1 MGNTFG
7 MFAVRIAAG
16 IMSPV
21 IVTGSLD
28 DASSIGLAVP
38 TVDRKTNAV
47 VPGIVIDE
55 AQPEAEHWY
64 TYAQIARAARKAQTP
79 VVLGR
84 PIDLESASKAFQR
97 QIAALTPRTLT
108 SIVTADWRLD
118 HEQYSSNELD
128 TIAAALVENYAQ

>member
-1 MGNTFG
+1 MFG
-7 MFAVRIAAG
+7 MFAYRLIAG
-16 IMSPV
+16 VLSPI

-28 DASSIGLAVP
+28 DVDGIGLAVP

-47 VPGIVIDE
+47 IPGVVIDE
-55 AQPEAEHWY
+55 ADPTAEHWY
-64 TYAQIARAARKAQTP
+64 TYGQIARAARKAQTP

-84 PIDLESASKAFQR
+84 PIDLSSASKAYQR
-97 QIAALTPRTLT
+97 QVAALSPRALT

-128 TIAAALVENYAQ
+128 TIATALVENYAQ